1 MDYSRLLRFV
11 DFALKHL
18 CDVTLKGVEK
28 LPRRGAAIVAIN
40 HLGFLDPALGLVCIR
55 RPDLT
60 GWVADKHKKNPLY
73 SFFIKA
79 ADGIWLDR
87 EHVDMNA
94 LRKALQAL
102 KEGRIFGLAPEGTR
116 SPTHAMLKA
125 KEGASYLAI
134 SSGAPIYPMAV
145 TGTEDSANEWL
156 HLRKPVLTAT
166 IGDPFTLPPF
176 TPGNRQ
182 EELARGTD
190 EIMCRIAVMLPEK
203 YRGYYTDHPRLKELL
218 AEQAA
223 QPAAEQLAAAVA

>member
-1 MDYSRLLRFV
+1 MIRFV

-18 CDVTLKGVEK
+18 CDVTITGAEK
-28 LPRRGAAIVAIN
+28 LPRTGAAIVAIN

-60 GWVADKHKKNPLY
+60 GWVADKHKNNPLY

-87 EHVDMNA
+87 ENVDMNA

-116 SPTHAMLKA
+116 SPTKAMLKA

-145 TGTEDSANEWL
+145 TGTEDSASDWL
-156 HLRKPVLTAT
+156 RLRKPVLTAT
-166 IGDPFTLPPF
+166 FGDPFTLPPF

-182 EELARGTD
+182 AELERGTD

-203 YRGYYTDHPRLKELL
+203 YRGVYADHPRLKELL

-223 QPAAEQLAAAVA
+223 QKAAEQPAAAAA

>member
-1 MDYSRLLRFV
+1 MDYSQLLRFV
-11 DFALKHL
+11 DFALKQL
-18 CDVTLKGVEK
+18 CHVTITGAEK
-28 LPRRGAAIVAIN
+28 IPRTGAAIVAIN
-40 HLGFLDPALGLVCIR
+40 HLGFLDPALGLVTIR
-55 RPDLT
+55 RADMT

-73 SFFIKA
+73 SLFIKA

-87 EHVDMNA
+87 ENVDMNA

-116 SPTHAMLKA
+116 SPTRAMLKA

-145 TGTEDSANEWL
+145 TGTEDSAGDWL
-156 HLRKPVLTAT
+156 RLRKPVLTAT
-166 IGDPFTLPPF
+166 IGDPFILPPF

-182 EELARGTD
+182 QELERGTD

-203 YRGYYTDHPRLKELL
+203 YRGVYTDHPRLKELE

-223 QPAAEQLAAAVA
+223 AASAA